1 MGRSLTSHQPHD
13 DHHHENKDQ
22 EGHGEADVESEVGG
36 CHVAGALLLAVR
48 VLEDGQVLA
57 ELRPARSSCAVL
69 AGDVLPLAVP
79 APVGRGGLGAGPP
92 PEGEAVRGAGR
103 PGAPPAPVPVDGWA
117 DLGAGLL
124 LDGGAVTAGAALD
137 VDGGRRVA
145 GPVSHLDTAAT
156 LDVTGGPGS
165 PVSPAAGV
173 CNRENVLMCCRRR
186 DADTV

>member
-57 ELRPARSSCAVL
+57 ELWPARSSCAVL

-79 APVGRGGLGAGPP
+79 PTVSWGRVRAGPSSEGETVGGAG
-92 PEGEAVRGAGR
+92 G
-103 PGAPPAPVPVDGWA
+103 PGAPPSPVSVDRRT
-117 DLGAGLL
+117 DLGAGFLL
-124 LDGGAVTAGAALD
+124 YGGALTPGPALD
-137 VDGGRRVA
+137 VDWLRGVA
-145 GPVSHLDTAAT
+145 GSLSDLNTTAALHIT
-156 LDVTGGPGS
+156 LGPGC
-165 PVSPAAGV
+165 PVTPAPGI
-173 CNRENVLMCCRRR
+173 
-186 DADTV
+186 